1 MKIIDTHYTKRLFI
15 LAFPIMLT
23 QLGQVS
29 VNIFD
34 NIIVGKLLGADALA
48 SVSLANGV
56 FFSIF
61 ILAIGFAMAI
71 PPLVSQ
77 AHSQENHDKIN
88 QVFRHGVVLNLGVG
102 LILISL
108 LFALMPLLYHLDQPE
123 RILPDTEKYLA
134 INTISIFPLM
144 IFTSMRALSEGLSFT
159 IGVTRAT
166 IFANI
171 INIVLDYVFI
181 KGLFG
186 IPPMGVEGSA
196 YATLIS
202 RILMIAFIF
211 YSLKKNPV
219 TNRYLKAFTLDLK
232 LFTKKQFVE
241 LFKIGFPTALQ
252 MFFEVT
258 AFAAAGFICGL
269 VSVTDIAA
277 HQVTLSLASLTFNM
291 CIGFSVATTVMIG
304 NRLGEKDYVAL
315 RETGVNNIKIVFLFM
330 LMCSLIFIFG
340 RDVLPTV
347 FAKQEDIEV
356 ITLASTLMIVAALF
370 QLSDGVQI
378 GVLGVL
384 RGIQDV
390 KIPSVYTFIA
400 YWIITLPLGYIL
412 CYKMGY
418 GAIGMWIALGL
429 GLTVSSALLL
439 RRFFILSK
447 RMIDNA
453 K

>member
-1 MKIIDTHYTKRLFI
+1 MKFIDINYTKRLFT
-15 LAFPIMLT
+15 LALPIMLT

-34 NIIVGKLLGADALA
+34 NIIVGKLIGADALA

-61 ILAIGFAMAI
+61 VLAIGFSMAI

-77 AHSQENHDKIN
+77 AHTQKNHQKIN
-88 QVFRHGVVLNLGVG
+88 KIFRHGFVLNLTIGF
-102 LILISL
+102 ILIA
-108 LFALMPLLYHLDQPE
+108 FIFGTMPLLYHLNQPE
-123 RILPDTEKYLA
+123 KILPDTEKYLT
-134 INTISIFPLM
+134 INTISIIPLM
-144 IFTSMRALSEGLSFT
+144 IFQTMRTLSEGLGFT

-166 IFANI
+166 IIANI
-171 INIVLDYVFI
+171 VNIVLDYIFI

-186 IPPMGVEGSA
+186 IPSMGVEGSA

-202 RILMIAFIF
+202 RVLMIIFIYF
-211 YSLKKNPV
+211 SLKNHSLTKQ
-219 TNRYLKAFTLDLK
+219 YLIAFTLNKK
-232 LFTKKQFVE
+232 LFSKKQFSE
-241 LFKIGFPTALQ
+241 LFRIGFPTALQ

-277 HQVTLSLASLTFNM
+277 HQVTLSLASLTFNL

-304 NRLGEKDYVAL
+304 NRLGEKDYQGL
-315 RETGVNNIKIVFLFM
+315 KETGINNIKIVFLFM
-330 LMCSLIFIFG
+330 LMCSIIFIVG
-340 RDVLPTV
+340 RNVLPTI
-347 FAKQEDIEV
+347 FTKPEDIAV
-356 ITLASTLMIVAALF
+356 IQMASTLMIAAALF
-370 QLSDGVQI
+370 QLSDGIQI
-378 GVLGVL
+378 AVLGIL

-400 YWIITLPLGYIL
+400 YWLITLPLSYML
-412 CYKMGY
+412 CYVMDY
-418 GAIGMWIALGL
+418 GAIGVWASLGI
-429 GLTVSSALLL
+429 GLTISCILLVA
-439 RRFFILSK
+439 RFLKLSQK
-447 RMIDNA
+447 LIHQS